1 MSASLMAGVR
11 SRPIRIHPLLS
22 FLAVLLGQRLTRRSA
37 RELETWR
44 RREETMRMLR
54 WSAESATSDNAA
66 LSSTGVAVLGELTES
81 ELLQEEDRDMVRAI
95 ARVSARLAYAQD
107 DRERYDP
114 DLDVVTRSTSHAE
127 DPVEVT
133 DA

>member
-1 MSASLMAGVR
+1 MPTTLGIAVA
-11 SRPIRIHPLLS
+11 IATPLLS

-37 RELETWR
+37 RQLESWR

-81 ELLQEEDRDMVRAI
+81 ELLQEEDRDMVRAV
-95 ARVSARLAYAQD
+95 ARVSARLAYGHD
-107 DRERYDP
+107 DRERYDL
-114 DLDVVTRSTSHAE
+114 DLEVVARA
-127 DPVEVT
+127 PT
-133 DA
+133 DADRREEAIDD

>member
-1 MSASLMAGVR
+1 
-11 SRPIRIHPLLS
+11 
-22 FLAVLLGQRLTRRSA
+22 
-37 RELETWR
+37 
-44 RREETMRMLR
+44 MLR

-114 DLDVVTRSTSHAE
+114 DLDVVTCSTSHAE

>member
-1 MSASLMAGVR
+1 MPTTLGIAVA
-11 SRPIRIHPLLS
+11 IATPLLS
-22 FLAVLLGQRLTRRSA
+22 FFAVLLGQRLTRRSA
-37 RELETWR
+37 RALESWR

-81 ELLQEEDRDMVRAI
+81 GLLQEEDRDMVRAV
-95 ARVSARLAYAQD
+95 ARVSARLAYAYD

-114 DLDVVTRSTSHAE
+114 DLEVVAAAPTYAAE
-127 DPVEVT
+127 PEEAID
-133 DA
+133 D